1 MITIVSLQI
10 DSTQI
15 WVIEWDGS
23 CESCF
28 YLVSLAA
35 CHHIKERPCVYEC
48 TAGTVSSD
56 GAHCVGC
63 CLTHSTSSW
72 NIYVLSLRED
82 SLVDNNTG
90 CMDQMHSSY
99 VYILS
104 CCMKH
109 PRRRRCAPVPVPSSV
124 PTPKPPQPAMDAIFD
139 VALMFPMQAGM
150 FPMKSQKI
158 SFGANKI
165 TKSCSLT
172 DLPSASDKSGM
183 FRRRRTESLWAVRGE
198 IRTEFLR
205 ELKEKC
211 RHPKYALL
219 RALRKRKR
227 VSRITPSGHSIV
239 ALHFRWVYVWF
250 RIGGGKFVFFLS
262 NVVGIGVTSKG
273 TCNLK
278 PAEALPSSI
287 CIIFPSY
294 SVHKL
299 FWAFGW

>member
-1 MITIVSLQI
+1 M
-10 DSTQI
+10 
-15 WVIEWDGS
+15 
-23 CESCF
+23 
-28 YLVSLAA
+28 
-35 CHHIKERPCVYEC
+35 YEC

-72 NIYVLSLRED
+72 NIYVLCLHED

-109 PRRRRCAPVPVPSSV
+109 PRRRRPVPVPSSV

-172 DLPSASDKSGM
+172 DLPSASGKSGT

-227 VSRITPSGHSIV
+227 VSKDRPQAAFHISPVFRTFVGCICDSGLV
-239 ALHFRWVYVWF
+239 
-250 RIGGGKFVFFLS
+250 GGS
-262 NVVGIGVTSKG
+262 
-273 TCNLK
+273 
-278 PAEALPSSI
+278 
-287 CIIFPSY
+287 
-294 SVHKL
+294 
-299 FWAFGW
+299 